1 MKMKKQGL
9 LTLAT
14 ASAVALFLG
23 TVLPSHA
30 QDQGQGRRGGQGRG
44 QGRGGGFGGGQFGR
58 GGMMGGGMFNTD
70 PTASSKLMLLQ
81 RDDVR
86 SELAISARQRE
97 QMEQEQ
103 QKAREE
109 MRNNRPQFDFQS
121 LQNLSPEERRAQMEK
136 MREQMQGQMRAF
148 SEQMTTKIE
157 AVLTPAQ
164 QKRLSELDLQWR
176 GPLALVDSKVASH
189 IRLTPDQQRQ
199 VTNILTEYR
208 TGQDEVRRSVF
219 GNFGPGGRGPGAGG
233 PGQGNPG
240 GGGRP
245 QFNPEE
251 MRARME
257 TMQKEMDKIKKASSD
272 KVVALLSAQQRQAW
286 KSLQGKAFTFRAVN

>member
-1 MKMKKQGL
+1 MKKQGI

-14 ASAVALFLG
+14 VSAVALCLG

-30 QDQGQGRRGGQGRG
+30 QGQEQGRRGGGQGRG
-44 QGRGGGFGGGQFGR
+44 QGRGGPGGFGGGQFGR
-58 GGMMGGGMFNTD
+58 GGMMGMFND
-70 PTASSKLMLLQ
+70 PTTSSKLMLLQ

-86 SELAISARQRE
+86 TELGISARQRE

-109 MRNNRPQFDFQS
+109 MRNNPNRPDFEA
-121 LQNLSPEERRAQMEK
+121 LRNMSPEERRAQMEK
-136 MREQMQGQMRAF
+136 MREQMQGQMSTFAT
-148 SEQMTTKIE
+148 QMAAKIE

-176 GPLALVDSKVASH
+176 GPLALTDSKVASQM
-189 IRLTPDQQRQ
+189 RLSPDQQRQ
-199 VTNILTEYR
+199 ITNIHTEYR
-208 TGQDEVRRSVF
+208 TGQDEVRRSIM
-219 GNFGPGGRGPGAGG
+219 GSFGPGGRG
-233 PGQGNPG
+233 QGNQG
-240 GGGRP
+240 NSDNGGRP

-257 TMQKEMDKIKKASSD
+257 NMQKETEKVKKASSD
-272 KVVALLSAQQRQAW
+272 KIVALLSAEQRQAW